1 MSENRTVEYSLMG
14 LGVAL
19 LAYVSFRSIKS
30 AYAST
35 KGSKT
40 PRGTKTPSLSSLKY
54 EQMSNRK
61 AKIPAL
67 VSIFNESTGEFDYSK
82 LNFTPRRMSE
92 THDGAE
98 YQDAQILR
106 DPLHIP
112 PEFKK
117 VEDTSQMMHPNDY
130 QILQH
135 AGIIPEGFPLSQTQ
149 YAVSPNGLNEYIIG
163 YSVPFTIPTNRDDLE
178 VIKPLWAVSF
188 GQDFIPNAKPPKD
201 LMQPTL
207 FRNLSERILAA
218 EWLLTNKGAYG
229 CHRGQT
235 LTACN
240 AERAGLLNAILQR
253 TKRKQERIRSDIDY
267 KAVVYGP
274 GQKWNAEDKFMS
286 AYRGYL
292 GKTGHASSPLKNVS
306 QEAQD
311 NFTMFY
317 DHAFWQLPPYS
328 YKADSF
334 IHPYS
339 MSKTVEK
346 NPSWTKEFNPMKD
359 DASSYAATHAI
370 LVGKAIFTDQRRYF
384 K

>member
-1 MSENRTVEYSLMG
+1 MG
-14 LGVAL
+14 LGAAL
-19 LAYVSFRSIKS
+19 LAYVTFRSIKG
-30 AYAST
+30 AYAET
-35 KGSKT
+35 KRSKT
-40 PRGTKTPSLSSLKY
+40 TRGTKMPSLSSLDY

-67 VSIFNESTGEFDYSK
+67 VSTFNEETGGFDYSK

-92 THDGAE
+92 THDGTQ

-106 DPLHIP
+106 DPLNIP
-112 PEFKK
+112 SEFQKIK
-117 VEDTSQMMHPNDY
+117 TPSQMMHPNDY

-163 YSVPFTIPTNRDDLE
+163 YSAPFKIPTNRDALE

-188 GQDFIPNAKPPKD
+188 GHDFIANAKPPKD
-201 LMQPTL
+201 FPDSKL
-207 FRNLSERILAA
+207 FRNLSERVLAA
-218 EWLLTNKGAYG
+218 EWLLTNKGEYG
-229 CHRGQT
+229 CHRGQA

-240 AERAGLLNAILQR
+240 AERAGLLNAIIQR
-253 TKRKQERIRSDIDY
+253 TKRKQERIKSDLDY
-267 KAVVYGP
+267 KSVVYGP
-274 GQKWNAEDKFMS
+274 GQKWNGKDKFMS
-286 AYRGYL
+286 AYRGYF
-292 GKTGHASSPLKNVS
+292 GETGHASSPLKDLS
-306 QEAQD
+306 QEAQN
-311 NFTMFY
+311 NFTVFY
-317 DHAFWQLPPYS
+317 DHAFWQLPPYT

-339 MSKTVEK
+339 MSKDVK
-346 NPSWTKEFNPMKD
+346 LNPSWTKEFNPMKD